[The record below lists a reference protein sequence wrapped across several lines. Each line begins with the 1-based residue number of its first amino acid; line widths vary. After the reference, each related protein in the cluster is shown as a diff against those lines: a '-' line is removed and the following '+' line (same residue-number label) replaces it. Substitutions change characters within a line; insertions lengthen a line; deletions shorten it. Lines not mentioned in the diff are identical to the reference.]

1 MLINLNKKGM
11 TNMIYGVCITIGVIM
26 IIASRFLYGFF
37 DITLGGDDN
46 NALKG
51 WMALLLDILGTA
63 LVIYSIIK

>member
-1 MLINLNKKGM
+1 MLYG
-11 TNMIYGVCITIGVIM
+11 IYITIGVIM
-26 IIASRFLYGFF
+26 IIASRFLYSLF

-51 WMALLLDILGTA
+51 WLALIFDIIGTL